1 MPEAAYVGQKTEAS
15 VFLSASFLPYL
26 SYNISLM
33 YPRVTHRSSS
43 IITLWGNEYVLA

>member
-1 MPEAAYVGQKTEAS
+1 MPRAAHLGQKTEAR

-33 YPRVTHRSSS
+33 YPQVMHRSGSN
-43 IITLWGNEYVLA
+43 IALWGNE